1 MTLKT
6 RNGFDFDSFD
16 RFDYD
21 LCEVLLSYL
30 TLRDKIRLECCS
42 KQWKS
47 LIYNKQK
54 LIFISCTEER
64 NDSINLPTNISN
76 NLIKFQ
82 KLLKKFILIEE
93 ICIFSR

>member
-1 MTLKT
+1 MTPKT

-16 RFDYD
+16 RFDYY

-54 LIFISCTEER
+54 LIFISCA
-64 NDSINLPTNISN
+64 
-76 NLIKFQ
+76 
-82 KLLKKFILIEE
+82 
-93 ICIFSR
+93 